1 MYAYQALVKIGI
13 NLCFYILWITH
24 SWRQTWP
31 HATANSIRLLTVI
44 LPGFGAYFSA
54 CQAHKTNGKQ
64 FASFIFPSLT
74 FLVVKRRR
82 RSSFEPQPMMT
93 RRFSFPSG
101 FQVKLQV
108 FAPSRFF
115 FSSLCSERS
124 SRFLFYLNSTCLLHS
139 SHFRDL
145 NFYRLTKNFGITQYL
160 FLYPNPR

>member
-1 MYAYQALVKIGI
+1 MQIVFISFVGLARQKIRSKTGQYNCEEQYTICCNLEKYWLYKFIPTLSDLLLGIYEEKISVYAYQALVKIGI

-74 FLVVKRRR
+74 FLRK
-82 RSSFEPQPMMT
+82 EKKKKQ
-93 RRFSFPSG
+93 
-101 FQVKLQV
+101 Q
-108 FAPSRFF
+108 FF
-115 FSSLCSERS
+115 
-124 SRFLFYLNSTCLLHS
+124 
-139 SHFRDL
+139 
-145 NFYRLTKNFGITQYL
+145 
-160 FLYPNPR
+160 